1 MRIAQV
7 AHLTESIPPPHYGGT
22 ERIVSYLTEELV
34 RLGHDVTLFASGD
47 STTASRLVP
56 VWPKAMGRIHG
67 IFNRDAVM
75 MVLLERV
82 CGSTH
87 EFDIIHSHLDFIGFP
102 LARRCPMPMLTTIHG
117 RLDLPELAAVYRYFT
132 DLPLISVSDAQRRP
146 IPWANWKATIQH
158 GLPEHLYSFHPK
170 PGRYVAFLG
179 RISPEKSPDT
189 AIGIAKAIQ
198 MPLKIAAKVDPADH
212 EYFQHVIKPVLG
224 HPLVEFVGEITDRE
238 KDEFLGEASAV
249 LCPFRPEAFGLVLI
263 EALACG
269 TPVVTYNHGSFSEI
283 IEDGV
288 TGFLCS
294 NLSEMIAAVES
305 IPRIDRAQ
313 CRRAFETRFTT
324 ERMVN
329 EYLRVYDE
337 ILKA

>member
-7 AHLTESIPPPHYGGT
+7 AHLTESIPPLHYGGT

-47 STTASRLVP
+47 SVTASRLVP

-102 LARRCPMPMLTTIHG
+102 LARRCPVPMLTTVHG

-132 DLPLISVSDAQRRP
+132 DLPLISVSDAQRGP
-146 IPWANWKATIQH
+146 IPWGNWKATIQH

-170 PGRYVAFLG
+170 PGRYLAFLG

-189 AIGIAKAIQ
+189 VIAIAKATQ
-198 MPLKIAAKVDPADH
+198 MPLKIAAKVDPAYDQDYH
-212 EYFQHVIKPVLG
+212 QRFEPFMNDPIV
-224 HPLVEFVGEITDRE
+224 
-238 KDEFLGEASAV
+238 EFLGEV
-249 LCPFRPEAFGLVLI
+249 DEAGKDQLLRGAR
-263 EALACG
+263 ALLFPSC
-269 TPVVTYNHGSFSEI
+269 
-283 IEDGV
+283 
-288 TGFLCS
+288 
-294 NLSEMIAAVES
+294 
-305 IPRIDRAQ
+305 
-313 CRRAFETRFTT
+313 
-324 ERMVN
+324 
-329 EYLRVYDE
+329 
-337 ILKA
+337 